1 MPAGRRKQTNT
12 MLYTLVVFVGLFLVT
27 TVLAIVFYLKF
38 EDQREIARS
47 AEANL
52 KEMATTEQWQRRAS
66 LVGSKQPRETYL
78 GKTLEY
84 LDQMVTLIV
93 GGVPED
99 TSAEAKA
106 NTAKSQAI
114 QMYRTLAR
122 GYVNLQ
128 ADDPNFTGLLR
139 VIDKLRLTLDATQKN
154 AVILQQQLQELRNR
168 FDNATAANLE
178 KEKQLLAEK
187 DKLVKQVETITNDY
201 NSLKTLLQQETEQQ
215 VQGLLAEL
223 DKARAD
229 RDQTYSQLLKAQEE
243 LNVAQKQISSLR
255 EQLQLYAGGPENAV
269 AAYQPDGRI
278 IVIDKQNDVV
288 HIDIGRK
295 DGVYRGLTFSVYD
308 KSLPI
313 PKDGKGKAQIEVFD
327 AQENFSVAKVT
338 QADKT
343 KPIIL
348 YDYVANLIWDKD
360 KVHTFVVFGDF
371 DVDGDGVADYDGAE
385 KIKALVRKWGGA
397 VAENVSVQTDFLVL
411 GDEPVVLPRPT
422 AEELAVDPMAM
433 DKYNKSLARR
443 DSYRQIRQ
451 TAQMLSV
458 PIFNLD
464 RFLYFAGY
472 KAVASRA
479 GAF

>member
-178 KEKQLLAEK
+178 KEKQ
-187 DKLVKQVETITNDY
+187 KQ
-201 NSLKTLLQQETEQQ
+201 
-215 VQGLLAEL
+215 
-223 DKARAD
+223 
-229 RDQTYSQLLKAQEE
+229 
-243 LNVAQKQISSLR
+243 
-255 EQLQLYAGGPENAV
+255 
-269 AAYQPDGRI
+269 
-278 IVIDKQNDVV
+278 
-288 HIDIGRK
+288 
-295 DGVYRGLTFSVYD
+295 
-308 KSLPI
+308 
-313 PKDGKGKAQIEVFD
+313 
-327 AQENFSVAKVT
+327 
-338 QADKT
+338 
-343 KPIIL
+343 
-348 YDYVANLIWDKD
+348 
-360 KVHTFVVFGDF
+360 
-371 DVDGDGVADYDGAE
+371 
-385 KIKALVRKWGGA
+385 
-397 VAENVSVQTDFLVL
+397 
-411 GDEPVVLPRPT
+411 
-422 AEELAVDPMAM
+422 
-433 DKYNKSLARR
+433 
-443 DSYRQIRQ
+443 
-451 TAQMLSV
+451 
-458 PIFNLD
+458 
-464 RFLYFAGY
+464 
-472 KAVASRA
+472 
-479 GAF
+479 